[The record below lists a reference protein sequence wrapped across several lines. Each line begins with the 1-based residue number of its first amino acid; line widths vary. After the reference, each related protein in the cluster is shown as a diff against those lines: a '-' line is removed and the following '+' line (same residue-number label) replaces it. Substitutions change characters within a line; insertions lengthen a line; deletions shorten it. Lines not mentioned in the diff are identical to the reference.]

1 MRETVVE
8 AATVEEALSAALE
21 ELGLAKDEA
30 GYEVLAEPG
39 KGFLGLTS
47 KRIARVRVWARAD
60 EPEGGMP
67 PLDAPETTEAP
78 VADVSEDVA
87 EEILLEESAAQEA
100 AETSGA
106 EDEPVSDEELDQIAD
121 SAVESVREV
130 LRGFGIEATI
140 DEYEGDDGEII
151 LDIVGDDMAMLIGRH
166 GRTLDAFQTL
176 VSAITHRKIGRRYPV
191 LVDVEGYRSRRKVK
205 LEEAARTAADRVRK
219 TGREVRLRPMS
230 SYERKIVHIVL
241 REDPRVV
248 TESEGD
254 DPFRRVVVMPR

>member
-1 MRETVVE
+1 MRESVVE
-8 AATVEEALSAALE
+8 AATVEEALAEGLE
-21 ELGLAKDEA
+21 ELGLSKDEA
-30 GYEVLAEPG
+30 GYEIMAEPG

-47 KRIARVRVWARAD
+47 KRVARVRVWAKAD
-60 EPEGGMP
+60 EPEP
-67 PLDAPETTEAP
+67 ASVD
-78 VADVSEDVA
+78 
-87 EEILLEESAAQEA
+87 ESAD
-100 AETSGA
+100 ETSFEDDAGLEVIDEALPGA
-106 EDEPVSDEELDQIAD
+106 SPAPMVARGDEEPVSDDELDQIAD
-121 SAVESVREV
+121 AAVDSVKEI

-151 LDIVGDDMAMLIGRH
+151 LDVVGDDLAMLIGRH

-205 LEEAARTAADRVRK
+205 LEEAARSAADRARR

-230 SYERKIVHIVL
+230 SYERKIVHIAL
-241 REDPRVV
+241 REDPRVL

-254 DPFRRVVVMPR
+254 DPFRRVVVLPK

>member
-1 MRETVVE
+1 MRESVVE
-8 AATVEEALSAALE
+8 AATVEEALTAGLE
-21 ELGLAKDEA
+21 ELGLSKEEA
-30 GYEVLAEPG
+30 GYEILAEPG

-47 KRIARVRVWARAD
+47 KRVARVRVWAKAD
-60 EPEGGMP
+60 EPE
-67 PLDAPETTEAP
+67 DALPEAAAKESPMEA
-78 VADVSEDVA
+78 D
-87 EEILLEESAAQEA
+87 EEIQESGEA
-100 AETSGA
+100 APPEVGKPHA
-106 EDEPVSDEELDQIAD
+106 APKDDEPVTEEELDQIAD
-121 SAVESVREV
+121 AAVESVKEI

-151 LDIVGDDMAMLIGRH
+151 LDVVGDDLAMLIGRH

-191 LVDVEGYRSRRKVK
+191 LVDVEGYRSRRKAK
-205 LEEAARTAADRVRK
+205 LEEAARTAADRVRR

-230 SYERKIVHIVL
+230 SYERKIVHIAL

-254 DPFRRVVVMPR
+254 DPFRRVVVLPK